1 MRESSEARKTGAVQ
15 ASPNARRYLRSVLL
29 LLLCLLLGLPLAAQD
44 RPLKTPDT
52 EIVPSG
58 TLRAEVGFDFLQDAR
73 IPFSALSG
81 DMTSLGVLNLR
92 LGIGQ
97 IVEFQLQGTVQNFL
111 DIKSR
116 GASFTPLQLSSPN
129 STNGTGDF
137 SLWTK
142 IRILGEQKHRPAVA
156 FRFGFELPNSNQAKG
171 IGINTTNVFATIVLQ
186 KHFGKLNVFGDVGI
200 GILQAPLVT
209 FSQND
214 ELVYGGAFLYPLHHR
229 LNLVGE
235 VEGRRSSRP
244 ITSDLIGTESH
255 SLARL
260 GFQVLAG
267 GFQWDVAGVAGLTKQ
282 DPKAGFTFGVSRDI
296 HLFRIPVESK

>member
-1 MRESSEARKTGAVQ
+1 MRDNSEAGKTGAVQ
-15 ASPNARRYLRSVLL
+15 ASPIARKYRRLLFVLTLRLL
-29 LLLCLLLGLPLAAQD
+29 FGFPLAAQD

-52 EIVPSG
+52 EIVPRG
-58 TLRAEVGFDFLQDAR
+58 TLRAEIGFDFLQDAR

-81 DMTSLGVLNLR
+81 DMTSLGVLNFR

-111 DIKSR
+111 DIKHSD
-116 GASFTPLQLSSPN
+116 ASFTPLKLSSPT
-129 STNGTGDF
+129 STNDTGDF

-156 FRFGFELPNSNQAKG
+156 FRFGFEMPNSNQAKG
-171 IGINTTNVFATIVLQ
+171 IGTNTTNVFATVILQ
-186 KHFGKLNVFGDVGI
+186 KHFGKLNVFGDVGL
-200 GILQAPLVT
+200 GILHAPLTT

-235 VEGRRSSRP
+235 VEGRRSSRT

-260 GFQVLAG
+260 GVQILAG
-267 GFQWDVAGVAGLTKQ
+267 GLQWDFAGIVGLTKQ